1 MKEFEKNVLPHLHN
15 YRHLQ
20 FSFSIKTH
28 RQKHAFDLAH
38 GTEAAEKRQKTRHG
52 RGDHQHPNSSREQ
65 VRAQQLAEK
74 VAIDER
80 D

>member
-1 MKEFEKNVLPHLHN
+1 MKDFEKNIWKL
-15 YRHLQ
+15 
-20 FSFSIKTH
+20 TH

-38 GTEAAEKRQKTRHG
+38 RTEASEERENADCTGRH
-52 RGDHQHPNSSREQ
+52 HQHPNGSREQ

-74 VAIDER
+74 VAVDER